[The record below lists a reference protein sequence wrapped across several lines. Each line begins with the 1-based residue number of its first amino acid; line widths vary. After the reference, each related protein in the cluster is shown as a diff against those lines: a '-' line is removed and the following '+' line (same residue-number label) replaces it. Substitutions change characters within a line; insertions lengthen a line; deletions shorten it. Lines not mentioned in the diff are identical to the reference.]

1 MDLDLSHP
9 SIDDL
14 RKTARK
20 RIPKFAF
27 EYLDSATGRELGLK
41 INRDALDAIGFMP
54 AILRGRTKANLKR
67 ALMGRDYD
75 LPFGIAP
82 VGMSGLMW
90 AGAER
95 MLAKAAVRHNIPFC
109 LSSVAVASPED
120 VAPYIGSNGWFQHYP
135 VNSGELRRK
144 MLPRIRD
151 AGFHTLIITV
161 DVPEESRRERQR
173 RANLTVP
180 PKADLRTLMEM
191 VSCPAWCLAHL
202 REGIMPRMRFFDD
215 YVPHRGR
222 ESFTHAGALI
232 RGIPD
237 WQYFQELREEWDGHL
252 VVKGVLRPEDARR
265 LVKEGA
271 DCIWVSNHSG
281 RQFEAGPA
289 VIEQLPKIRDAVGPD
304 VPLIYDSGVAWGLD
318 VLRALAKG
326 ADFVMVGR
334 AFQYAVAAF
343 GAKGIEHLVHI
354 LKADITANMSQLGV
368 ETLDALADCLL
379 HQAPSGRTGPGVQ
392 SAASP
397 SSIPATIRS
406 AVDGEQAI
414 GRS

>member
-1 MDLDLSHP
+1 MELDLSHP
-9 SIDDL
+9 SIEDL
-14 RKTARK
+14 RRKAQK
-20 RIPKFAF
+20 RIPRFAF
-27 EYLDSATGRELGLK
+27 EYLDSATGRELGAK
-41 INRDALDAIGFMP
+41 VNRDALDAIGFMP
-54 AILRGRTKANLKR
+54 SVLCGRTKANLQAK
-67 ALMGRDYD
+67 LLGKPYD

-95 MLAKAAVRHNIPFC
+95 MLAQAAVAHNIPFS

-120 VAPYIGSNGWFQHYP
+120 VALHIGQNGWFQHYP
-135 VNSGELRRK
+135 VKSADLRRK
-144 MLPRIRD
+144 MLPRIKA

-180 PKADLRTLMEM
+180 PKADLRTLTEM
-191 VSCPAWCLAHL
+191 AVRPAWCLAQL

-215 YVPHRGR
+215 YVPQRGR

-237 WQYFQELREEWDGHL
+237 WQYLEELRAEWDGHL
-252 VVKGVLRPEDARR
+252 IVKGVLRPEDAKRM
-265 LVKEGA
+265 VEIGA
-271 DCIWVSNHSG
+271 DCIWVSNHGG

-289 VIEQLPKIRDAVGPD
+289 VIDQLPKIRAAVGKD

-318 VLRALAKG
+318 VMRALAKS

-343 GAKGIEHLVHI
+343 GRKGIDHLVHI
-354 LKADITANMSQLGV
+354 LKADITANMSQLGL
-368 ETLDALADCLL
+368 EDLDQLPSYLLDA
-379 HQAPSGRTGPGVQ
+379 S
-392 SAASP
+392 
-397 SSIPATIRS
+397 
-406 AVDGEQAI
+406 
-414 GRS
+414 

>member
-1 MDLDLSHP
+1 MELDLSHP
-9 SIDDL
+9 SIEDL
-14 RKTARK
+14 RRKAQK
-20 RIPKFAF
+20 RIPRFAF
-27 EYLDSATGRELGLK
+27 EYLDSATGRELGAK
-41 INRDALDAIGFMP
+41 VNRDALDAIGFLP
-54 AILRGRTKANLKR
+54 SVLCGRTKANLQAK
-67 ALMGRDYD
+67 LLGKPYD

-95 MLAKAAVRHNIPFC
+95 MLAQAAVAHNIPFS

-120 VAPYIGSNGWFQHYP
+120 VALHIGQNGWFQHYP
-135 VNSGELRRK
+135 VKSADLRRK
-144 MLPRIRD
+144 MLPRIKA

-180 PKADLRTLMEM
+180 PKADLRTLTELA
-191 VSCPAWCLAHL
+191 VRPAWCLAQL

-215 YVPHRGR
+215 YVPQRGR

-237 WQYFQELREEWDGHL
+237 WQYLEELRAEWDGHL
-252 VVKGVLRPEDARR
+252 IVKGVLRPEDAKRM
-265 LVKEGA
+265 VEIGA
-271 DCIWVSNHSG
+271 DCIWVSNHGG

-289 VIEQLPKIRDAVGPD
+289 VIDQLPKIRAAVGKD

-318 VLRALAKG
+318 VMRALAKG

-343 GAKGIEHLVHI
+343 GRKGIDHLVHI
-354 LKADITANMSQLGV
+354 LKADITANMSQLGL
-368 ETLDALADCLL
+368 ENLDQLPSYLLDA
-379 HQAPSGRTGPGVQ
+379 S
-392 SAASP
+392 
-397 SSIPATIRS
+397 
-406 AVDGEQAI
+406 
-414 GRS
+414 

>member
-1 MDLDLSHP
+1 MMELDLSHP
-9 SIDDL
+9 SIEDL
-14 RKTARK
+14 RRKAQK
-20 RIPKFAF
+20 RIPRFAF
-27 EYLDSATGRELGLK
+27 EYLDSATGRELGAK
-41 INRDALDAIGFMP
+41 VNRDALDAIGFLP
-54 AILRGRTKANLKR
+54 SVLCGRTKANLQAK
-67 ALMGRDYD
+67 LLGKPYD

-95 MLAKAAVRHNIPFC
+95 MLAQAAVAHNIPFS

-120 VAPYIGSNGWFQHYP
+120 VALHIGQNGWFQHYP
-135 VNSGELRRK
+135 VKSADLRRK
-144 MLPRIRD
+144 MLPRIKA

-180 PKADLRTLMEM
+180 PKADLRTLTEM
-191 VSCPAWCLAHL
+191 AVRPAWCLAQL
-202 REGIMPRMRFFDD
+202 REGVMPRMRFFDD
-215 YVPHRGR
+215 YVPQRGR

-237 WQYFQELREEWDGHL
+237 WQYLEELRAEWDGHL
-252 VVKGVLRPEDARR
+252 IVKGVLRPEDAKRM
-265 LVKEGA
+265 VEIGA
-271 DCIWVSNHSG
+271 DCIWVSNHGG

-289 VIEQLPKIRDAVGPD
+289 VIDQLPKIRAAVGKD

-318 VLRALAKG
+318 VMRALAKG

-343 GAKGIEHLVHI
+343 GRKGIDHLVHI
-354 LKADITANMSQLGV
+354 LKADITANMSQLGL
-368 ETLDALADCLL
+368 ENLDQLPSYLLDA
-379 HQAPSGRTGPGVQ
+379 S
-392 SAASP
+392 
-397 SSIPATIRS
+397 
-406 AVDGEQAI
+406 
-414 GRS
+414 

>member
-9 SIDDL
+9 AVEDL
-14 RKTARK
+14 RRTAQR
-20 RIPKFAF
+20 RIPRFAF

-41 INRDALDAIGFMP
+41 VNRQALDSIGFMP
-54 AILRGRTKANLKR
+54 AILKGRTRADLKR
-67 ALMGRDYD
+67 SLMGRDYD

-95 MLAKAAVRHNIPFC
+95 MLAQAAVRHNIPFC

-120 VAPYIGSNGWFQHYP
+120 VAPDIGSNGWFQHYP
-135 VNSGELRRK
+135 VNSGELRRA
-144 MLPRIRD
+144 MLPRIRA

-180 PKADLRTLMEM
+180 PKADLRTLAEM
-191 VSCPAWCLAHL
+191 ASRPAWCLAHL

-215 YVPHRGR
+215 YVPSRGR

-237 WQYFQELREEWDGHL
+237 WQYLRELRAEWDGHL
-252 VVKGVLRPEDARR
+252 VVKGVLRPEDARM
-265 LVKEGA
+265 LVAEGA

-289 VIEQLPKIRDAVGPD
+289 VIDQLPKIRAAVGPD
-304 VPLIYDSGVAWGLD
+304 IPLIYDSGVAWGLD
-318 VLRALAKG
+318 IMRALAKG
-326 ADFVMVGR
+326 ADFVMLGR

-343 GAKGIEHLVHI
+343 GARGIEHLLHI
-354 LKADITANMSQLGV
+354 LKADIIANMSQLGV
-368 ETLDALADCLL
+368 EGLDALSDCLL
-379 HQAPSGRTGPGVQ
+379 DQ
-392 SAASP
+392 
-397 SSIPATIRS
+397 
-406 AVDGEQAI
+406 D
-414 GRS
+414 

>member
-1 MDLDLSHP
+1 MELDLSHP
-9 SIDDL
+9 SIEDL
-14 RKTARK
+14 RRKAQK
-20 RIPKFAF
+20 RIPRFAF
-27 EYLDSATGRELGLK
+27 EYLDSATGRELGAK
-41 INRDALDAIGFMP
+41 VNRDALDAIGFLP
-54 AILRGRTKANLKR
+54 SVLCGRTKANLQAK
-67 ALMGRDYD
+67 LLGKPYD

-95 MLAKAAVRHNIPFC
+95 MLAQAAVAHNIPFS

-120 VAPYIGSNGWFQHYP
+120 VALHIGQNGWFQHYP
-135 VNSGELRRK
+135 VKSADLRRK
-144 MLPRIRD
+144 MLPRIKA

-180 PKADLRTLMEM
+180 PKADLRTLTEM
-191 VSCPAWCLAHL
+191 AVRPAWCLAQL

-215 YVPHRGR
+215 YVPQRGR

-237 WQYFQELREEWDGHL
+237 WQYLEELRAEWDGHL
-252 VVKGVLRPEDARR
+252 LVKGVLRPEDAKRM
-265 LVKEGA
+265 VEIGA
-271 DCIWVSNHSG
+271 DCIWVSNHGGS
-281 RQFEAGPA
+281 QFEAGPA
-289 VIEQLPKIRDAVGPD
+289 VIDQLPKIRAAVGKD

-318 VLRALAKG
+318 VMRALAKG

-343 GAKGIEHLVHI
+343 GRKGIDHLVHI
-354 LKADITANMSQLGV
+354 LKADITANMSQLGL
-368 ETLDALADCLL
+368 ENLDQLPSYLLDA
-379 HQAPSGRTGPGVQ
+379 S
-392 SAASP
+392 
-397 SSIPATIRS
+397 
-406 AVDGEQAI
+406 
-414 GRS
+414 

>member
-1 MDLDLSHP
+1 MNLDLSHP
-9 SIDDL
+9 SIEDL
-14 RKTARK
+14 RITARK

-41 INRDALDAIGFMP
+41 VNREALDAIGFMP
-54 AILRGRTKANLKR
+54 SVLCGRTKADLR
-67 ALMGRDYD
+67 TSLMGQSYD

-82 VGMSGLMW
+82 VGMSGLLW

-95 MLAKAAVRHNIPFC
+95 NLAKAAVAQNIPYS

-120 VAPYIGSNGWFQHYP
+120 VAPYVGKNGWFQHYP
-135 VNSGELRRK
+135 VKSGELRRA
-144 MLPRIRD
+144 MLPRIKA

-180 PKADLRTLMEM
+180 PKADVRTLVEM
-191 VSCPAWCLAHL
+191 ASRPAWCLAHL
-202 REGIMPRMRFFDD
+202 REGIVPRMRFFDD
-215 YVPHRGR
+215 YVPQRGR

-237 WQYFQELREEWDGHL
+237 WQYLRELREEWDGKL
-252 VVKGVLRPEDARR
+252 IVKGVLRPEDA
-265 LVKEGA
+265 KQMIDEGV

-289 VIEQLPKIRDAVGPD
+289 VIDQLPKIREAVGSD

-318 VLRALAKG
+318 IMRALAKG

-343 GAKGIEHLVHI
+343 GAKGIDHLVHI
-354 LKADITANMSQLGV
+354 LKADIEANMSQLGV
-368 ETLDALADCLL
+368 EKIAQLPEYLLDA
-379 HQAPSGRTGPGVQ
+379 
-392 SAASP
+392 
-397 SSIPATIRS
+397 
-406 AVDGEQAI
+406 
-414 GRS
+414 

>member
-1 MDLDLSHP
+1 MELDLSHP
-9 SIDDL
+9 SIEDL
-14 RKTARK
+14 RRKAQK
-20 RIPKFAF
+20 RIPRFAF
-27 EYLDSATGRELGLK
+27 EYLDSATGRELGAK
-41 INRDALDAIGFMP
+41 VNRDALDAIGFMP
-54 AILRGRTKANLKR
+54 SVLCGRTKANLQAK
-67 ALMGRDYD
+67 LLGKTYD

-95 MLAKAAVRHNIPFC
+95 MLAQAAVAHNIPFS

-120 VAPYIGSNGWFQHYP
+120 VALHIGQNGWFQHYP
-135 VNSGELRRK
+135 VKSADLRRK
-144 MLPRIRD
+144 MLPRIKA

-180 PKADLRTLMEM
+180 PKVDLRTLTEM
-191 VSCPAWCLAHL
+191 AVRPAWCLAQL

-215 YVPHRGR
+215 YVPQRGR

-237 WQYFQELREEWDGHL
+237 WQYLEELRAEWDGHL
-252 VVKGVLRPEDARR
+252 IVKGVLRPEDAKRM
-265 LVKEGA
+265 VEIGA
-271 DCIWVSNHSG
+271 DCIWVSNHGG

-289 VIEQLPKIRDAVGPD
+289 VIDQLPKIRAAVGKD

-318 VLRALAKG
+318 VMRALAKG

-343 GAKGIEHLVHI
+343 GRKGIDHLVHI
-354 LKADITANMSQLGV
+354 LKADITANMSQLGL
-368 ETLDALADCLL
+368 ENLDQLPSYLLDA
-379 HQAPSGRTGPGVQ
+379 S
-392 SAASP
+392 
-397 SSIPATIRS
+397 
-406 AVDGEQAI
+406 
-414 GRS
+414 

>member
-14 RKTARK
+14 RKTAQRQ
-20 RIPKFAF
+20 IPKFAF

-41 INRDALDAIGFMP
+41 VNRDALDAIKFMP
-54 AILRGRTKANLKR
+54 RVLCGRTKADLQTT
-67 ALMGRDYD
+67 LLSQTYD

-95 MLAKAAVRHNIPFC
+95 MLAKAAVAHNIPFS

-120 VAPYIGSNGWFQHYP
+120 VAPYIGNNGWFQHYP
-135 VNSGELRRK
+135 VNSGDLRRA
-144 MLPRIRD
+144 MLPRIK
-151 AGFHTLIITV
+151 AAWFHTLIITV

-180 PKADLRTLMEM
+180 PKADLRTLTEM
-191 VSCPAWCLAHL
+191 AARPAWCLAHL

-215 YVPHRGR
+215 YVPQRGR

-237 WQYFQELREEWDGHL
+237 WQYLQELREEWDGHL
-252 VVKGVLRPEDARR
+252 VVKGVLRPEDAKRM
-265 LVKEGA
+265 VEIGA

-289 VIEQLPKIRDAVGPD
+289 VIDQLPKIREAVGPD

-318 VLRALAKG
+318 IMRALAKG

-343 GAKGIEHLVHI
+343 GAKGINHLVYV
-354 LKADITANMSQLGV
+354 LKSDLEANMSQLGV
-368 ETLDALADCLL
+368 AKLDQLAQHLL
-379 HQAPSGRTGPGVQ
+379 P
-392 SAASP
+392 
-397 SSIPATIRS
+397 
-406 AVDGEQAI
+406 DG
-414 GRS
+414 

>member
-1 MDLDLSHP
+1 MELDLSHP
-9 SIDDL
+9 SIEDL
-14 RKTARK
+14 RRKAQK
-20 RIPKFAF
+20 RIPRFAF
-27 EYLDSATGRELGLK
+27 EYLDSATGRELGAK
-41 INRDALDAIGFMP
+41 VNRDALDAIGFLP
-54 AILRGRTKANLKR
+54 SVLCGRTKANLQAK
-67 ALMGRDYD
+67 LLGKPYD

-95 MLAKAAVRHNIPFC
+95 MLAQAAVAHNIPFS

-120 VAPYIGSNGWFQHYP
+120 VALHIGQNGWFQHYP
-135 VNSGELRRK
+135 VKSADLRRK
-144 MLPRIRD
+144 MLPRIKA

-180 PKADLRTLMEM
+180 PKADLRTLTEM
-191 VSCPAWCLAHL
+191 AVRPAWCLAQL
-202 REGIMPRMRFFDD
+202 REGVMPRMRFFDD
-215 YVPHRGR
+215 YVPQRGR

-237 WQYFQELREEWDGHL
+237 WQYLEELRAEWDGHL
-252 VVKGVLRPEDARR
+252 IVKGVLRPEDAKRM
-265 LVKEGA
+265 VEIGA
-271 DCIWVSNHSG
+271 DCIWVSNHGG

-289 VIEQLPKIRDAVGPD
+289 VIDQLPKIRAAVGKD

-318 VLRALAKG
+318 VMRALAKG

-343 GAKGIEHLVHI
+343 GRKGIDHLVHI
-354 LKADITANMSQLGV
+354 LKADITANMSQLGL
-368 ETLDALADCLL
+368 EILDQLPSYLLDA
-379 HQAPSGRTGPGVQ
+379 S
-392 SAASP
+392 
-397 SSIPATIRS
+397 
-406 AVDGEQAI
+406 
-414 GRS
+414 

>member
-1 MDLDLSHP
+1 MELDLSHP
-9 SIDDL
+9 SIEDL
-14 RKTARK
+14 RRKAQK
-20 RIPKFAF
+20 RIPRFAF
-27 EYLDSATGRELGLK
+27 EYLDSATGRELGAK
-41 INRDALDAIGFMP
+41 VNRDALDTIGFLP
-54 AILRGRTKANLKR
+54 SVLCGRTKANLQAK
-67 ALMGRDYD
+67 LLGKPYD

-95 MLAKAAVRHNIPFC
+95 MLAQAAVAHNIPFS

-120 VAPYIGSNGWFQHYP
+120 VALHIGQNGWFQHYP
-135 VNSGELRRK
+135 VKSADLRRK
-144 MLPRIRD
+144 MLPRIKA

-180 PKADLRTLMEM
+180 PKADLRTLTEM
-191 VSCPAWCLAHL
+191 AVRPAWCLAQL

-215 YVPHRGR
+215 YVPQRGR

-237 WQYFQELREEWDGHL
+237 WQYLEELRAEWDGHL
-252 VVKGVLRPEDARR
+252 IVKGVLRPEDAKRM
-265 LVKEGA
+265 VEIGA
-271 DCIWVSNHSG
+271 DCIWVSNHGG

-289 VIEQLPKIRDAVGPD
+289 VIDQLPKIRAAVGKD

-318 VLRALAKG
+318 VMRALAKG

-343 GAKGIEHLVHI
+343 GRKGIDHLVHI
-354 LKADITANMSQLGV
+354 LKADITANMSQLGL
-368 ETLDALADCLL
+368 ENLDQLPSYLLDA
-379 HQAPSGRTGPGVQ
+379 S
-392 SAASP
+392 
-397 SSIPATIRS
+397 
-406 AVDGEQAI
+406 
-414 GRS
+414 

>member
-14 RKTARK
+14 RKRAQR

-41 INRDALDAIGFMP
+41 VNRDALDAIGFMP
-54 AILRGRTKANLKR
+54 SVLCGRTKAKLQTT
-67 ALMGRDYD
+67 LMGQTFD
-75 LPFGIAP
+75 LPFGVAP

-95 MLAKAAVRHNIPFC
+95 MLAKAAVAHNIPFA

-120 VAPYIGSNGWFQHYP
+120 VAPYIGNNGWFQHYP
-135 VNSGELRRK
+135 VNSAELRRK
-144 MLPRIRD
+144 MLPRIKA

-180 PKADLRTLMEM
+180 PKADLRTLKEM
-191 VSCPAWCLAHL
+191 VSRPAWCLAHL
-202 REGIMPRMRFFDD
+202 REGVMPRMRFFDD
-215 YVPHRGR
+215 YVPQRGR

-237 WQYFQELREEWDGHL
+237 WDYLRELRQEWDGKL
-252 VVKGVLRPEDARR
+252 VVKGVLRPEDAIRM
-265 LVKEGA
+265 VAEGV

-289 VIEQLPKIRDAVGPD
+289 VIHQLPKIREAVGPD
-304 VPLIYDSGVAWGLD
+304 VPLIYDSGVNWGLD
-318 VLRALAKG
+318 IMRARALG
-326 ADFVMVGR
+326 ADFIMIGR

-343 GAKGIEHLVHI
+343 GSKGIDHLVHI
-354 LKADITANMSQLGV
+354 LTEDLKANMGQLGAR
-368 ETLDALADCLL
+368 TLKDLPKPFR
-379 HQAPSGRTGPGVQ
+379 HG
-392 SAASP
+392 
-397 SSIPATIRS
+397 
-406 AVDGEQAI
+406 
-414 GRS
+414 

>member
-1 MDLDLSHP
+1 
-9 SIDDL
+9 
-14 RKTARK
+14 
-20 RIPKFAF
+20 
-27 EYLDSATGRELGLK
+27 
-41 INRDALDAIGFMP
+41 
-54 AILRGRTKANLKR
+54 
-67 ALMGRDYD
+67 
-75 LPFGIAP
+75 

-95 MLAKAAVRHNIPFC
+95 MLAQAAVAHNIPFS

-120 VAPYIGSNGWFQHYP
+120 VALHIGQNGWFQHYP
-135 VNSGELRRK
+135 VKSADLRRK
-144 MLPRIRD
+144 MLPRIKA

-180 PKADLRTLMEM
+180 PKADLRTLTEM
-191 VSCPAWCLAHL
+191 AVRPAWCLAQL

-215 YVPHRGR
+215 YVPQRGR

-237 WQYFQELREEWDGHL
+237 WQYLEELRAEWDGHL
-252 VVKGVLRPEDARR
+252 IVKGVLRPEDAKRM
-265 LVKEGA
+265 VEIGA
-271 DCIWVSNHSG
+271 DCIWVSNHGG

-289 VIEQLPKIRDAVGPD
+289 VIDQLPKIRAAVGKD

-318 VLRALAKG
+318 VMRALAKG

-343 GAKGIEHLVHI
+343 GRKGIDHLVHI
-354 LKADITANMSQLGV
+354 LKADITANMSQLGL
-368 ETLDALADCLL
+368 ENLDQLPSYLLDA
-379 HQAPSGRTGPGVQ
+379 S
-392 SAASP
+392 
-397 SSIPATIRS
+397 
-406 AVDGEQAI
+406 
-414 GRS
+414 

>member
-9 SIDDL
+9 SIEDL
-14 RKTARK
+14 RKTAQK

-41 INRDALDAIGFMP
+41 VNRDALDAIGFMP
-54 AILRGRTKANLKR
+54 RVLCGRTKADMQTT
-67 ALMGRDYD
+67 LMGKTYD

-95 MLAKAAVRHNIPFC
+95 MLAKAAVAHNIPFS

-120 VAPYIGSNGWFQHYP
+120 VAPHIGKNGWFQHYP
-135 VNSGELRRK
+135 VNSGDLRRA
-144 MLPRIRD
+144 MLPRIKA

-180 PKADLRTLMEM
+180 PKADLRTLKEM
-191 VSCPAWCLAHL
+191 ASRPSWCLAHL

-215 YVPHRGR
+215 YVPTRGR

-237 WQYFQELREEWDGHL
+237 WDYLRELRQEWEGHL
-252 VVKGVLRPEDARR
+252 IVKGVLRPEDAQEM
-265 LVKEGA
+265 VAEGV

-289 VIEQLPKIRDAVGPD
+289 VIDQLPNIREAVGTD

-318 VLRALAKG
+318 IMRALAKG

-343 GAKGIEHLVHI
+343 GARGIDHLVHI
-354 LKADITANMSQLGV
+354 LKADIEANMSQLGS
-368 ETLDALADCLL
+368 ENLGSLAEHLL
-379 HQAPSGRTGPGVQ
+379 RT
-392 SAASP
+392 S
-397 SSIPATIRS
+397 
-406 AVDGEQAI
+406 
-414 GRS
+414 

>member
-9 SIDDL
+9 SIEDL
-14 RKTARK
+14 RIAARK

-41 INRDALDAIGFMP
+41 VNRDALDAIGFMP
-54 AILRGRTKANLKR
+54 SVLCGRTKADLR
-67 ALMGRDYD
+67 TSLMGQSYD

-95 MLAKAAVRHNIPFC
+95 MLAKAAVNQNIPFS

-135 VNSGELRRK
+135 VKSGDLRRA
-144 MLPRIRD
+144 MLPRIKA

-180 PKADLRTLMEM
+180 PKADIRTLVEM
-191 VSCPAWCLAHL
+191 ALRPAWCLAHL
-202 REGIMPRMRFFDD
+202 RAGIMPRMRFFDD
-215 YVPHRGR
+215 YVPQRGR

-237 WQYFQELREEWDGHL
+237 WQYLCELRQEWDGQL
-252 VVKGVLRPEDARR
+252 IVKGVLRPEDAKRM
-265 LVKEGA
+265 VNEGV

-289 VIEQLPKIRDAVGPD
+289 VIDQLPKIRETVGPD
-304 VPLIYDSGVAWGLD
+304 IPLIYDSGVAWGLD
-318 VLRALAKG
+318 IMRALAAG

-343 GAKGIEHLVHI
+343 GAKGIDHVIHI
-354 LKADITANMSQLGV
+354 LKADIEANMSQLGV
-368 ETLDALADCLL
+368 ERLDQLADYLL
-379 HQAPSGRTGPGVQ
+379 T
-392 SAASP
+392 
-397 SSIPATIRS
+397 
-406 AVDGEQAI
+406 DN
-414 GRS
+414 

>member
-9 SIDDL
+9 SIEDL
-14 RKTARK
+14 RRTAQK

-41 INRDALDAIGFMP
+41 VNRDALDAIGFMP
-54 AILRGRTKANLKR
+54 RVLCGRTKADLQTT
-67 ALMGRDYD
+67 LMGQTYD

-95 MLAKAAVRHNIPFC
+95 MLAKAAVAHNIPFS

-120 VAPYIGSNGWFQHYP
+120 VAPYIGKNGWFQHYP
-135 VNSGELRRK
+135 VNSGELRRA
-144 MLPRIRD
+144 MLPRIKA

-180 PKADLRTLMEM
+180 PKADLRSLKEM
-191 VSCPAWCLAHL
+191 ASRPAWCLAHL

-215 YVPHRGR
+215 YVPTRGR

-237 WQYFQELREEWDGHL
+237 WDYLRELRQEWEGHL
-252 VVKGVLRPEDARR
+252 IVKGVLRPEDAQKM
-265 LVKEGA
+265 VAEGV

-289 VIEQLPKIRDAVGPD
+289 VIDQLPNIREAVGTD

-318 VLRALAKG
+318 IMRALAKG

-343 GAKGIEHLVHI
+343 GARGIDHLVHI
-354 LKADITANMSQLGV
+354 LKADIEANMSQLGS
-368 ETLDALADCLL
+368 EKLGSLAEHLL
-379 HQAPSGRTGPGVQ
+379 RTG
-392 SAASP
+392 
-397 SSIPATIRS
+397 
-406 AVDGEQAI
+406 
-414 GRS
+414 

>member
-1 MDLDLSHP
+1 MELDLSHP
-9 SIDDL
+9 SIEDL
-14 RKTARK
+14 RRK
-20 RIPKFAF
+20 AQNRIPRFAF
-27 EYLDSATGRELGLK
+27 EYLDSATGRELGAK
-41 INRDALDAIGFMP
+41 VNRDALDAIGFLP
-54 AILRGRTKANLKR
+54 SVLCGRTKANLQAK
-67 ALMGRDYD
+67 LLGKPYD

-95 MLAKAAVRHNIPFC
+95 MLAQAAVAHNIPFS

-120 VAPYIGSNGWFQHYP
+120 VALHIGQNGWFQHYP
-135 VNSGELRRK
+135 VKSADLRRK
-144 MLPRIRD
+144 MLPRIKA

-180 PKADLRTLMEM
+180 PKADLRTLTEM
-191 VSCPAWCLAHL
+191 AVRPAWCLAQL

-215 YVPHRGR
+215 YVPQRGR

-237 WQYFQELREEWDGHL
+237 WQYLEELRAEWDGHL
-252 VVKGVLRPEDARR
+252 IVKGVLRPEDAKRM
-265 LVKEGA
+265 VEIGA
-271 DCIWVSNHSG
+271 DCIWVSNHGG

-289 VIEQLPKIRDAVGPD
+289 VIDQLPKIRAAVGKD

-318 VLRALAKG
+318 VMRALAKG

-343 GAKGIEHLVHI
+343 GRKGIDHLVHI
-354 LKADITANMSQLGV
+354 LKADITANMSQLGL
-368 ETLDALADCLL
+368 ENLDQLPSYLLDA
-379 HQAPSGRTGPGVQ
+379 S
-392 SAASP
+392 
-397 SSIPATIRS
+397 
-406 AVDGEQAI
+406 
-414 GRS
+414 

>member
-1 MDLDLSHP
+1 MELDLSHP
-9 SIDDL
+9 SIEDL
-14 RKTARK
+14 RRKAQK
-20 RIPKFAF
+20 RIPRFAF
-27 EYLDSATGRELGLK
+27 EYLDSATGRELGAK
-41 INRDALDAIGFMP
+41 VNRDALDAIGFLP
-54 AILRGRTKANLKR
+54 SVLCGRTKANLQAK
-67 ALMGRDYD
+67 LLGKTYD

-95 MLAKAAVRHNIPFC
+95 MLAQAAVAHNIPFS

-120 VAPYIGSNGWFQHYP
+120 VALHIGQNGWFQHYP
-135 VNSGELRRK
+135 VKSADLRRK
-144 MLPRIRD
+144 MLPRIKA

-180 PKADLRTLMEM
+180 PKADLRTLTEM
-191 VSCPAWCLAHL
+191 AVRPAWCLAQL

-215 YVPHRGR
+215 YVPQRGR

-237 WQYFQELREEWDGHL
+237 WQYLEELRAEWDGHL
-252 VVKGVLRPEDARR
+252 IVKGVLRPEDAKRM
-265 LVKEGA
+265 VEIGA
-271 DCIWVSNHSG
+271 DCIWVSNHGG

-289 VIEQLPKIRDAVGPD
+289 VIDQLPKIRAAVGKN

-318 VLRALAKG
+318 VMRALAKG

-343 GAKGIEHLVHI
+343 GRKGIDHLVHI
-354 LKADITANMSQLGV
+354 LKADITANMSQLGL
-368 ETLDALADCLL
+368 ENLDQLPSYLLDA
-379 HQAPSGRTGPGVQ
+379 S
-392 SAASP
+392 
-397 SSIPATIRS
+397 
-406 AVDGEQAI
+406 
-414 GRS
+414 

>member
-9 SIDDL
+9 SIEDL
-14 RKTARK
+14 RNTAQK

-41 INRDALDAIGFMP
+41 VNRDALDAIGFMP
-54 AILRGRTKANLKR
+54 RVLCGRTKADLQTT
-67 ALMGRDYD
+67 LMGKTYD

-95 MLAKAAVRHNIPFC
+95 MLAKAAVAHNIPFS

-120 VAPYIGSNGWFQHYP
+120 VAPHIGNNGWFQHYP
-135 VNSGELRRK
+135 VNSGELRRA
-144 MLPRIRD
+144 MLPRIKA

-180 PKADLRTLMEM
+180 PKADLRTLLEM
-191 VSCPAWCLAHL
+191 ASRPTWCLAHL
-202 REGIMPRMRFFDD
+202 REGVMPRMRFFDD
-215 YVPHRGR
+215 YVPTRGR

-237 WQYFQELREEWDGHL
+237 WEYLRELRQEWEGNL
-252 VVKGVLRPEDARR
+252 IVKGVLRPEDAQKM
-265 LVKEGA
+265 VTEGV

-289 VIEQLPKIRDAVGPD
+289 VIDQLPGIREAVGTD
-304 VPLIYDSGVAWGLD
+304 MPLIYDSGIAWGLD
-318 VLRALAKG
+318 IMRALAKG

-343 GAKGIEHLVHI
+343 GARGVEHLVHI
-354 LKADITANMSQLGV
+354 LKADIEANMSQLGS
-368 ETLDALADCLL
+368 EKLDSLAEHLL
-379 HQAPSGRTGPGVQ
+379 RTG
-392 SAASP
+392 
-397 SSIPATIRS
+397 
-406 AVDGEQAI
+406 
-414 GRS
+414 

>member
-1 MDLDLSHP
+1 MELDLSHP
-9 SIDDL
+9 SSEDL
-14 RKTARK
+14 RRKAQK
-20 RIPKFAF
+20 RIPRFAF
-27 EYLDSATGRELGLK
+27 EYLDSATGRELGAK
-41 INRDALDAIGFMP
+41 VNRDALDAIGFLP
-54 AILRGRTKANLKR
+54 SVLCGRTKANLQAK
-67 ALMGRDYD
+67 LLGKPYD

-95 MLAKAAVRHNIPFC
+95 MLAQAAVAHNIPFS

-120 VAPYIGSNGWFQHYP
+120 VALHIGQNGWFQHYP
-135 VNSGELRRK
+135 VKSADLRRK
-144 MLPRIRD
+144 MLPRIKA

-180 PKADLRTLMEM
+180 PKADLRTLTEM
-191 VSCPAWCLAHL
+191 AVRPAWCLAQL

-215 YVPHRGR
+215 YVPQRGR

-237 WQYFQELREEWDGHL
+237 WQYLEELRAEWDGHL
-252 VVKGVLRPEDARR
+252 IVKGVLRPEDAKRM
-265 LVKEGA
+265 VEIGA
-271 DCIWVSNHSG
+271 DCIWVSNHGG

-289 VIEQLPKIRDAVGPD
+289 VIDQLPKIRAAVGKD

-318 VLRALAKG
+318 VMRALAKG

-343 GAKGIEHLVHI
+343 GRKGIDHLVHI
-354 LKADITANMSQLGV
+354 LKADITANMSQLGL
-368 ETLDALADCLL
+368 ENLDQLPSYLLDA
-379 HQAPSGRTGPGVQ
+379 S
-392 SAASP
+392 
-397 SSIPATIRS
+397 
-406 AVDGEQAI
+406 
-414 GRS
+414 

>member
-9 SIDDL
+9 SIADL
-14 RKTARK
+14 RNTARN

-54 AILRGRTKANLKR
+54 SVLRGRTKADLQTT
-67 ALMGRDYD
+67 LMGQKYD

-95 MLAKAAVRHNIPFC
+95 MLAQAAVKHNIPFS

-120 VAPYIGSNGWFQHYP
+120 VAPYIGNNGWFQHYP
-135 VNSGELRRK
+135 VNSGDLRRA
-144 MLPRIRD
+144 MLPRIKA

-180 PKADLRTLMEM
+180 PNADIRTLAEM
-191 VSCPAWCLAHL
+191 ARCPAWCLAHL
-202 REGIMPRMRFFDD
+202 REGVIPRMRFFDH
-215 YVPHRGR
+215 YISQRGR

-237 WQYFQELREEWDGHL
+237 WQYLHELREEWDGHL
-252 VVKGVLRPEDARR
+252 IVKGVLRPEDASKM
-265 LVKEGA
+265 VAAGV
-271 DCIWVSNHSG
+271 DCIWASNHSG

-289 VIEQLPKIRDAVGPD
+289 VINQLPLIREAVGPD
-304 VPLIYDSGVAWGLD
+304 IPLIYDSGVAWGLD
-318 VLRALAKG
+318 IIRALANG

-343 GAKGIEHLVHI
+343 GARGIDHVIHI
-354 LKADITANMSQLGV
+354 LRSDLTANMSQLGV
-368 ETLDALADCLL
+368 EKLDNLPDYLL
-379 HQAPSGRTGPGVQ
+379 DQC
-392 SAASP
+392 
-397 SSIPATIRS
+397 
-406 AVDGEQAI
+406 
-414 GRS
+414 

>member
-1 MDLDLSHP
+1 MELDLSHP
-9 SIDDL
+9 SIEDL
-14 RKTARK
+14 RRKAQK
-20 RIPKFAF
+20 RIPRFAF
-27 EYLDSATGRELGLK
+27 EYLDSATGRELGAK
-41 INRDALDAIGFMP
+41 VNRDALDAIGFLP
-54 AILRGRTKANLKR
+54 SVLCGRTKANLQAK
-67 ALMGRDYD
+67 LLGKPYD

-95 MLAKAAVRHNIPFC
+95 MLAQAAVAHNIPFS

-120 VAPYIGSNGWFQHYP
+120 VALHIGPNGWFQHYP
-135 VNSGELRRK
+135 VKSADLRRK
-144 MLPRIRD
+144 MLPRIKA

-180 PKADLRTLMEM
+180 PKADLRTLTEM
-191 VSCPAWCLAHL
+191 AVRPAWCLAQL

-215 YVPHRGR
+215 YVPQRGR

-237 WQYFQELREEWDGHL
+237 WQYLEELRAEWDGHL
-252 VVKGVLRPEDARR
+252 IVKGVLRPEDAKRM
-265 LVKEGA
+265 VEIGA
-271 DCIWVSNHSG
+271 DCIWVSNHGG

-289 VIEQLPKIRDAVGPD
+289 VIDQLPKIRAAVGKD

-318 VLRALAKG
+318 VMRALAKG

-343 GAKGIEHLVHI
+343 GRKGIDHLVHI
-354 LKADITANMSQLGV
+354 LKADITANMSQLGL
-368 ETLDALADCLL
+368 ENLDQLPSYLLDA
-379 HQAPSGRTGPGVQ
+379 S
-392 SAASP
+392 
-397 SSIPATIRS
+397 
-406 AVDGEQAI
+406 
-414 GRS
+414 

>member
-9 SIDDL
+9 SIEDL
-14 RKTARK
+14 RLAAQK

-41 INRDALDAIGFMP
+41 INRDALDEIGFMQRV
-54 AILRGRTKANLKR
+54 LCGRTKAQLKTS
-67 ALMGRDYD
+67 LLGRTYD

-82 VGMSGLMW
+82 IGMSGLLW

-95 MLAKAAVRHNIPFC
+95 MLAQSAVEHNIPYS

-120 VAPYIGSNGWFQHYP
+120 VSPYIGQNGWFQHYP
-135 VNSGELRRK
+135 VNSAELRRK
-144 MLPRIRD
+144 MLPRIKA

-161 DVPEESRRERQR
+161 DIPEESRRERQR

-180 PKADLRTLMEM
+180 PKADFRTLKEM
-191 VSCPAWCLAHL
+191 ASRPAWCFAHL
-202 REGIMPRMRFFDD
+202 RKGIMPRMRFFDD
-215 YVPHRGR
+215 YVPQRGR

-237 WQYFQELREEWDGHL
+237 WQYLQELREEWNGHL
-252 VVKGVLRPEDARR
+252 VVKGVLRPEDANRM
-265 LVKEGA
+265 VEEGV

-289 VIEQLPKIRDAVGPD
+289 VINQLPKIREAVGPD

-318 VLRALAKG
+318 IMRALAKG

-343 GAKGIEHLVHI
+343 GAKGIDHLVHI

-368 ETLDALADCLL
+368 EELGGLASCLL
-379 HQAPSGRTGPGVQ
+379 NQ
-392 SAASP
+392 
-397 SSIPATIRS
+397 
-406 AVDGEQAI
+406 E
-414 GRS
+414 

>member
-1 MDLDLSHP
+1 MELDLSHP
-9 SIDDL
+9 SIEDL
-14 RKTARK
+14 RRKAQK
-20 RIPKFAF
+20 RIPRFAF
-27 EYLDSATGRELGLK
+27 EYLDSATGRELGAK
-41 INRDALDAIGFMP
+41 VNRDALDAIGFLP
-54 AILRGRTKANLKR
+54 SVLCGRTKANLQAK
-67 ALMGRDYD
+67 LLGKPYD

-95 MLAKAAVRHNIPFC
+95 MLAQAAVAHNIPFS

-120 VAPYIGSNGWFQHYP
+120 VALHIGPNGWFQHYP
-135 VNSGELRRK
+135 VKSADLRRK
-144 MLPRIRD
+144 MLPRIKA

-180 PKADLRTLMEM
+180 PKADLRTLTEM
-191 VSCPAWCLAHL
+191 AVRPAWCLAQL
-202 REGIMPRMRFFDD
+202 REGVMPRMRFFDD
-215 YVPHRGR
+215 YVPQRGR

-237 WQYFQELREEWDGHL
+237 WQYLEELRAEWDGHL
-252 VVKGVLRPEDARR
+252 IVKGVLRPEDAKRM
-265 LVKEGA
+265 VEIGA
-271 DCIWVSNHSG
+271 DCIWVSNHGG

-289 VIEQLPKIRDAVGPD
+289 VIDQLPKIRAAVGKD

-318 VLRALAKG
+318 VMRALAKG

-343 GAKGIEHLVHI
+343 GRKGIDHLVHI
-354 LKADITANMSQLGV
+354 LKADITANMSQLGL
-368 ETLDALADCLL
+368 ENLDQLPSYLLDA
-379 HQAPSGRTGPGVQ
+379 S
-392 SAASP
+392 
-397 SSIPATIRS
+397 
-406 AVDGEQAI
+406 
-414 GRS
+414 

>member
-1 MDLDLSHP
+1 MNLDLSHP
-9 SIDDL
+9 SVEDL

-54 AILRGRTKANLKR
+54 AILCGRTKANLTR
-67 ALMGRDYD
+67 SLLGRDYN

-95 MLAKAAVRHNIPFC
+95 MLAQAAVRHNIPFC

-120 VAPYIGSNGWFQHYP
+120 VAPHIGDNGWFQHYP
-135 VNSGELRRK
+135 VNSADLRRK
-144 MLPRIRD
+144 MLPRIRE
-151 AGFHTLIITV
+151 AGFHTLIMTV

-191 VSCPAWCLAHL
+191 AKCPAWCLAHL

-222 ESFTHAGALI
+222 ESFTHAGKLI

-237 WQYFQELREEWDGHL
+237 WQYFTELRAEWEGQL

-265 LVKEGA
+265 LVQGGA

-289 VIEQLPKIRDAVGPD
+289 VINQLPKIREAVGPN

-318 VLRALAKG
+318 IMRALAMG
-326 ADFVMVGR
+326 ADFVMLGR
-334 AFQYAVAAF
+334 AFQYGVAAF
-343 GAKGIEHLVHI
+343 GAAGIDQVIHI
-354 LKADITANMSQLGV
+354 LKADITANMSQLGL
-368 ETLDALADCLL
+368 EDLDRLADYLL
-379 HQAPSGRTGPGVQ
+379 DR
-392 SAASP
+392 
-397 SSIPATIRS
+397 
-406 AVDGEQAI
+406 D
-414 GRS
+414 

>member
-9 SIDDL
+9 SIEDL
-14 RKTARK
+14 RLAAQK

-41 INRDALDAIGFMP
+41 INRDALDEIGFMQRV
-54 AILRGRTKANLKR
+54 LCGRTKAQLKTS
-67 ALMGRDYD
+67 LLGRTYD

-82 VGMSGLMW
+82 IGMSGLLW

-95 MLAKAAVRHNIPFC
+95 MLAQSAVEHNIPYS

-120 VAPYIGSNGWFQHYP
+120 VSPYIGQNGWFQHYP
-135 VNSGELRRK
+135 VNSAELRRK
-144 MLPRIRD
+144 MLPRIKA

-161 DVPEESRRERQR
+161 DIPEESRRERQR

-180 PKADLRTLMEM
+180 PKADFRTLKEM
-191 VSCPAWCLAHL
+191 ASRPAWCFAHL
-202 REGIMPRMRFFDD
+202 RKGIMPRMRFFDD
-215 YVPHRGR
+215 YVPQRGR

-237 WQYFQELREEWDGHL
+237 WQYLQELREEWDGHL
-252 VVKGVLRPEDARR
+252 VVKGVLRPEDANRM
-265 LVKEGA
+265 VDEGV

-289 VIEQLPKIRDAVGPD
+289 VINQLPKIREAVGPD

-318 VLRALAKG
+318 IMRALAKG

-343 GAKGIEHLVHI
+343 GAKGIDHLVHI

-368 ETLDALADCLL
+368 EELGGLASCLL
-379 HQAPSGRTGPGVQ
+379 NQ
-392 SAASP
+392 
-397 SSIPATIRS
+397 
-406 AVDGEQAI
+406 E
-414 GRS
+414 

>member
-1 MDLDLSHP
+1 MDLDLSCP
-9 SIDDL
+9 SIEDL
-14 RKTARK
+14 RNAARK

-41 INRDALDAIGFMP
+41 VNRDALDAIGFMP
-54 AILRGRTKANLKR
+54 SVLCGRTKAELQTT
-67 ALMGRDYD
+67 LLGQTYD
-75 LPFGIAP
+75 LPFGMAP

-95 MLAKAAVRHNIPFC
+95 ILAQAAVAHNIPFC

-120 VAPYIGSNGWFQHYP
+120 VAPFIGNNGWFQHYP
-135 VNSGELRRK
+135 VNSGDLRRK
-144 MLPRIRD
+144 MLPRIKD

-180 PKADLRTLMEM
+180 PKADIRTLAGMA
-191 VSCPAWCLAHL
+191 SRPAWCLAHL
-202 REGIMPRMRFFDD
+202 REGVVPRMRFFDD
-215 YVPHRGR
+215 YIPQRGR

-237 WQYFQELREEWDGHL
+237 WHYLRELRQEWEGHL
-252 VVKGVLRPEDARR
+252 VVKGVLRPDNAKRMAE
-265 LVKEGA
+265 EGV

-318 VLRALAKG
+318 VMRALAKG

-343 GAKGIEHLVHI
+343 GARGVDHLMHI
-354 LKADITANMSQLGV
+354 LKADIEANMSQLGA
-368 ETLDALADCLL
+368 EKIDELAGYLL
-379 HQAPSGRTGPGVQ
+379 ES
-392 SAASP
+392 
-397 SSIPATIRS
+397 
-406 AVDGEQAI
+406 D
-414 GRS
+414 

>member
-9 SIDDL
+9 SIEDL
-14 RKTARK
+14 RLAARK

-41 INRDALDAIGFMP
+41 VNRDALDAIGFMP
-54 AILRGRTKANLKR
+54 SVLCGRTKADLQTELLGKTF
-67 ALMGRDYD
+67 D

-95 MLAKAAVRHNIPFC
+95 MLAQAAVAHNIPFS

-120 VAPYIGSNGWFQHYP
+120 VAPHIGQNGWFQHYP
-135 VNSGELRRK
+135 VNSSDLRRE
-144 MLPRIRD
+144 MLSRIKA

-180 PKADLRTLMEM
+180 PKTDLRTLIEM
-191 VSCPAWCLAHL
+191 TVRPAWCLAHL

-215 YVPHRGR
+215 YVPQRGR

-237 WQYFQELREEWDGHL
+237 WRYLQELREEWDGNL
-252 VVKGVLRPEDARR
+252 IVKGVLRPEDAKRM
-265 LVKEGA
+265 VDMGA

-289 VIEQLPKIRDAVGPD
+289 VINQLPKVRTAVGPD

-318 VLRALAKG
+318 IMRARALG

-343 GAKGIEHLVHI
+343 GAKGIDHLVHI
-354 LKADITANMSQLGV
+354 LKSDITANMSQLGA
-368 ETLDALADCLL
+368 ERMDELAQYLLDPADW
-379 HQAPSGRTGPGVQ
+379 AG
-392 SAASP
+392 
-397 SSIPATIRS
+397 
-406 AVDGEQAI
+406 
-414 GRS
+414 

>member
-1 MDLDLSHP
+1 MELDLSHP
-9 SIDDL
+9 SIEDL
-14 RKTARK
+14 RRKAQK
-20 RIPKFAF
+20 RIPRFAF
-27 EYLDSATGRELGLK
+27 EYLDSATGRELGAK
-41 INRDALDAIGFMP
+41 VNRDALDAIGFMP
-54 AILRGRTKANLKR
+54 SVLCGRTKANLQAK
-67 ALMGRDYD
+67 LLGKTYD

-95 MLAKAAVRHNIPFC
+95 MLAQAAVAHNIPFS

-120 VAPYIGSNGWFQHYP
+120 VALHIGQNGWFQHYP
-135 VNSGELRRK
+135 VKSADLRRK
-144 MLPRIRD
+144 MLPRIKA

-180 PKADLRTLMEM
+180 PKADLRTLTEM
-191 VSCPAWCLAHL
+191 AVRPAWCLAQL

-215 YVPHRGR
+215 YVPQRGR

-237 WQYFQELREEWDGHL
+237 WQYLEELRAEWDGHL
-252 VVKGVLRPEDARR
+252 IVKGVLRPEDAKRM
-265 LVKEGA
+265 VEIGA
-271 DCIWVSNHSG
+271 DCIWVSNHGG

-289 VIEQLPKIRDAVGPD
+289 VIDQLPKIRAAVGKD

-318 VLRALAKG
+318 VMRALAKG

-343 GAKGIEHLVHI
+343 GRKGIDHLVHI
-354 LKADITANMSQLGV
+354 LKADITANMSQLGL
-368 ETLDALADCLL
+368 EDLDQLPSYLLDA
-379 HQAPSGRTGPGVQ
+379 S
-392 SAASP
+392 
-397 SSIPATIRS
+397 
-406 AVDGEQAI
+406 
-414 GRS
+414 

>member
-9 SIDDL
+9 SIEDL
-14 RKTARK
+14 RQAARR

-41 INRDALDAIGFMP
+41 TNRDALDTIGFMP
-54 AILRGRTKANLKR
+54 SVLCGRTKADLQTT
-67 ALMGRDYD
+67 LLEQTYD

-82 VGMSGLMW
+82 IGMSGMMW

-95 MLAKAAVRHNIPFC
+95 MLAQAAVAHNIPFS

-120 VAPYIGSNGWFQHYP
+120 VAPHIGNNGWFQHYP
-135 VNSGELRRK
+135 VKSAELRRR
-144 MLPRIRD
+144 MLPRIKA

-161 DVPEESRRERQR
+161 DVPQESRRERQR

-180 PKADLRTLMEM
+180 PKADLRTITEM
-191 VSCPAWCLAHL
+191 MKCPSWCIAHL

-215 YVPHRGR
+215 YVTQRGR

-237 WQYFQELREEWDGHL
+237 WQYLKELRQEWDGHL
-252 VVKGVLRPEDARR
+252 VVKGVLRPEDAKQM
-265 LVKEGA
+265 VAEGV

-289 VIEQLPKIRDAVGPD
+289 VIDQLPKIREAVGPN
-304 VPLIYDSGVAWGLD
+304 VPLIYDSGVAWGID
-318 VLRALAKG
+318 VMRALAKG

-334 AFQYAVAAF
+334 AFQFAVAAF
-343 GAKGIEHLVHI
+343 GSRGIDHLVHI
-354 LKADITANMSQLGV
+354 LKADIEANMSQLGV
-368 ETLDALADCLL
+368 EKIDQLPHYLL
-379 HQAPSGRTGPGVQ
+379 SN
-392 SAASP
+392 
-397 SSIPATIRS
+397 
-406 AVDGEQAI
+406 D
-414 GRS
+414 

>member
-9 SIDDL
+9 SIEDL
-14 RKTARK
+14 RQAARK

-41 INRDALDAIGFMP
+41 TNRDALDAIGFMP
-54 AILRGRTKANLKR
+54 SVLCGSTKADLQTTLLGRT
-67 ALMGRDYD
+67 YD

-82 VGMSGLMW
+82 IGMSGMMW

-95 MLAKAAVRHNIPFC
+95 MLAQAAVTHNIPFS

-120 VAPYIGSNGWFQHYP
+120 VAPHIGNNGWFQHYP
-135 VNSGELRRK
+135 VKSAELRRK
-144 MLPRIRD
+144 MLPRIKA

-161 DVPEESRRERQR
+161 DVPQESRRERQR

-180 PKADLRTLMEM
+180 PKADLRTFAEM
-191 VSCPAWCLAHL
+191 VKCPSWCIAHL

-215 YVPHRGR
+215 YVTQRGR

-237 WQYFQELREEWDGHL
+237 WQYLKELRQEWDGHL
-252 VVKGVLRPEDARR
+252 VVKGVLRPEDAKRMIA
-265 LVKEGA
+265 EGV

-289 VIEQLPKIRDAVGPD
+289 VIDQLPKIREAVGPD
-304 VPLIYDSGVAWGLD
+304 VPLIYDSGVAWGMD
-318 VLRALAKG
+318 VMRALAKG

-334 AFQYAVAAF
+334 AFQFAVAAF
-343 GAKGIEHLVHI
+343 GARGIDHLVHI
-354 LKADITANMSQLGV
+354 LKADIEANMSQLGV
-368 ETLDALADCLL
+368 EKIDQLPNYLL
-379 HQAPSGRTGPGVQ
+379 ST
-392 SAASP
+392 
-397 SSIPATIRS
+397 
-406 AVDGEQAI
+406 D
-414 GRS
+414 